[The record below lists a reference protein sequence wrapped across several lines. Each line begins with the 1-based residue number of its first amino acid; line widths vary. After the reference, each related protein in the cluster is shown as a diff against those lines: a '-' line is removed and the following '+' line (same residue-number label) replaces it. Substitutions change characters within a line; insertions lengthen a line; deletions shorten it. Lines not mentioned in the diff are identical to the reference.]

1 MEGIQKTRWIF
12 YFLPVMGKFLKF
24 LINMAD
30 NYIVSTFLIRGIGTV
45 TGKAHR
51 IFLCN

>member
-12 YFLPVMGKFLKF
+12 YFLPVIGKFLKF

-30 NYIVSTFLIRGIGTV
+30 NYIVSTFLIRGIGTSNW
-45 TGKAHR
+45 KSP
-51 IFLCN
+51 